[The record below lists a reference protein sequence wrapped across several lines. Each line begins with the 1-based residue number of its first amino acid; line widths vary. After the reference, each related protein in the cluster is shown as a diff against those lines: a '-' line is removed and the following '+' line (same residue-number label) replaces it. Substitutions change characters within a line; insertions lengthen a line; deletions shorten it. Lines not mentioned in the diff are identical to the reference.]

1 MRMRGEDWVRV
12 LVLSLL
18 CAPAIAFMTF
28 DFVFPNIS
36 TPSLG
41 SSLVAIFLLSAV
53 FGTLAGYFNR
63 RIDSALATVFAYV
76 TIGYV
81 IALVC
86 YSAPFLF
93 YDFEVVLP
101 GMYMMFFLNKTVF
114 LVMIYIFGGIIGVVL
129 GMILVEE
136 LEKEETS
143 QSFSRWRN

>member
-1 MRMRGEDWVRV
+1 MRMRREDWIRV
-12 LVLSLL
+12 LILSMLG
-18 CAPAIAFMTF
+18 APAIAFMTF

-41 SSLVAIFLLSAV
+41 NNLFAIFLLSAV

-63 RIDSALATVFAYV
+63 RIDRALATVFTYV
-76 TIGYV
+76 AIGYI

-93 YDFEVVLP
+93 YDFEVVFP
-101 GMYMMFFLNKTVF
+101 GMYVMFFLNKTVF
-114 LVMIYIFGGIIGVVL
+114 LVMVFIFGGIIGVVL
-129 GMILVEE
+129 GMILLEE
-136 LEKEETS
+136 LEREETS